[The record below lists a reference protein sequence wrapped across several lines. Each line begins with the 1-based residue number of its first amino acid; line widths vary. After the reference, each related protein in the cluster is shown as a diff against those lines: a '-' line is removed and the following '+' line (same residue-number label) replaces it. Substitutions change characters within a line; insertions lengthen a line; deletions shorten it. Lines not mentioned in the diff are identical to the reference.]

1 MAADAGASGS
11 SPLFRSLHL
20 DHVELCVTDLESSSG
35 ELVGQYGFA
44 VTADNEGEAGQTG
57 ARSRLLEQGRIRI
70 VLTQGLAPEHRASA
84 YVAQHG
90 DGVGTL
96 GLGVADAAAA
106 FDEAVRRGASP
117 RSEPERRDGFVT
129 AAIGGFGDVQHV
141 LLQRPDGAA
150 ATPLPGFRP
159 VSRPAPAD
167 GPRLTSM
174 DHFAVCLEAG
184 TLDATCA
191 YYAQVLDFSVIFE
204 EDIEVGSQAMIS
216 KVVQSASG
224 DITLTLIE
232 PDTRR
237 DPGQIDEFLK
247 NHGSVG
253 VQHIAFS
260 TDDIVR
266 SVGTMAA
273 AGVGFLETPSA
284 YYRLLE
290 ERSMPRR
297 HSIPALRDL
306 NILMDEDH
314 DGQLFQIFTRSVH
327 SRRTLFMEVIE
338 RFGARTFGSNNIRAL
353 YEAVQLGRD
362 AEESRG

>member
-1 MAADAGASGS
+1 VAVDTSISAN
-11 SPLFRSLHL
+11 SPLFGSLHL
-20 DHVELCVTDLESSSG
+20 DHVELCVTDLESSTQDM
-35 ELVGQYGFA
+35 VCQYGFA
-44 VTADNEGEAGQTG
+44 VTADNDGEAEQAG

-70 VLTQGLAPEHRASA
+70 VLTQGLAPEHRASV

-96 GLGVADAAAA
+96 GFGVADAAAA
-106 FDEAVRRGASP
+106 FDEAVRRGAP
-117 RSEPERRDGFVT
+117 PQSEPERRDGFVT
-129 AAIGGFGDVQHV
+129 AAIAGLGDVQHV
-141 LLQRPDGAA
+141 LLQRPDGGGDS
-150 ATPLPGFRP
+150 PMPGLRP
-159 VSRPAPAD
+159 VSRRTPAA
-167 GPRLTSM
+167 GPRLTAM
-174 DHFAVCLEAG
+174 DHFAICLEAG

-191 YYAQVLDFSVIFE
+191 YYTRVLDFSVIFE
-204 EDIEVGSQAMIS
+204 EEIEVGSQAMLS
-216 KVVQSASG
+216 KAVQSGSG

-253 VQHIAFS
+253 VQHIALS
-260 TDDIVR
+260 TDDIVW

-273 AGVGFLETPSA
+273 AGVGFLQTPSA

-290 ERSMPRR
+290 ERATLRR
-297 HSIPALRDL
+297 HSISALQEL

-327 SRRTLFMEVIE
+327 PRRTIFLEIIE

-353 YEAVQLGRD
+353 YEAVQLERD
-362 AEESRG
+362 AAESQG